1 MTLLTHR
8 SILDPAVVISD
19 HVFVLHQG
27 GVGEHL
33 VHGHLL
39 VMAVLSDLLL
49 GDLDGIDHAVKAMS
63 GFLHHAELSTGYL
76 GQLKEFFLIPLLNC
90 TLIKSQDINY
100 RPTV

>member
-1 MTLLTHR
+1 MTHR

-49 GDLDGIDHAVKAMS
+49 GDLDCIDHTVKTMP

-76 GQLKEFFLIPLLNC
+76 GQLKEFFLIPLLNY
-90 TLIKSQDINY
+90 TFLNQDNQDINY

>member
-1 MTLLTHR
+1 MTHR

-39 VMAVLSDLLL
+39 VMAVLPDLLL
-49 GDLDGIDHAVKAMS
+49 GNLDGIDHTVKTMP

-76 GQLKEFFLIPLLNC
+76 GQLKEFFLIPLLNY
-90 TLIKSQDINY
+90 TFINQDNQDINY